1 MLPFPRQLMPM
12 TDSPQKGQDG
22 AVARQNQ
29 QKPLGRRWRAW
40 LIALLMLPLALQAH
54 EDKTRSEPSMAP
66 LRVGVLHIPPLA
78 EVQSPTDVQ
87 GPLVEY
93 IHQLLQSAKL
103 PYQIEGFPARRLYR
117 NLSEGKSQF
126 WIGVKHV
133 PQYEGK
139 VPYSEQPVCYLHLRL
154 YRLVGTPE
162 ISQLSQLQNQRLIVI
177 RGYSYGGQLEPLKQR
192 PQGIQWLDATDN
204 HNALE
209 MLTMHRA
216 DYLLT
221 YAEPIGELKAQY
233 PDLFLELQHTPLE
246 NLPMYLVLNRQTPQ
260 AETLM
265 KQLNQAAETLRQ
277 QGETARIFARLSL

>member
-1 MLPFPRQLMPM
+1 
-12 TDSPQKGQDG
+12 
-22 AVARQNQ
+22 
-29 QKPLGRRWRAW
+29 
-40 LIALLMLPLALQAH
+40 MLPLALQAH
-54 EDKTRSEPSMAP
+54 EDKARSEPSIAP

-78 EVQSPTDVQ
+78 MVKSPTDVQ

-139 VPYSEQPVCYLHLRL
+139 VLYSEQPVCYLHLRL

-177 RGYSYGGQLEPLKQR
+177 RGYSYGGQLEPLKHR
-192 PQGIQWLDATDN
+192 PQGVQWLDATDN

-260 AETLM
+260 AERLM
-265 KQLNQAAETLRQ
+265 KQLNQASETLRQ
-277 QGETARIFARLSL
+277 QGKTARIFARISL